1 MTVRDTPTTLTGPAG
16 SAGST
21 TTPLRYSYPLYVNG
35 EDRPGTG
42 WTYSLDAGA
51 FLADPRASFVRKRKL
66 ERLGAGDPEGD
77 VTGMVGRVAI
87 SGPQDVADALEAAH
101 AARREWARVDLETR
115 LQLLRRLHTGLT
127 ERYDELLAV
136 LISEGHPRRLAEWEI
151 AGMLMGSSE
160 QTVSFYRD
168 QMDQRFDSPDHALA
182 LLRKPDG
189 VVCLN
194 PPQNAAATNS
204 GLGIAALAAG
214 NTLVV
219 KAPRTSPLGVAFVY
233 RELVAPVLEDLG
245 APPGTLNLVSGP
257 TSPMLRQWLDSPYV
271 DDIMFFGDSDVG
283 LEFGAECVARGKKP
297 VLELA
302 GNDTAVVWHDADLD
316 GAVEALVECFYGSG
330 QICMVPKCAV
340 VHPDVADE
348 LLDRLT
354 ARCRELRPG
363 YPDDPEVLLSPVL
376 KIDRFQEVLAE
387 ARQLGGKVLC
397 GGERVDV
404 DGVRTVGGVFVE
416 PTVVRVDGLR
426 EARRMRAVREET
438 FFPLLSVVVP
448 DDRDDFDLLDAV
460 IAFVNDNEYGLRNSL
475 WSRDEKVV
483 DAFTREVTNAG
494 LLKVNDSH
502 IGFVPYLGTH
512 GGTGRTGGPFGE
524 LNYPILRTSHL
535 HGVSVAKAGSG
546 SRPV

>member
-1 MTVRDTPTTLTGPAG
+1 MTVQNAPAAT
-16 SAGST
+16 S
-21 TTPLRYSYPLYVNG
+21 LRYSYPLLING
-35 EDRPGTG
+35 QDRPGTG

-51 FLADPRASFVRKRKL
+51 FLADPRASFIRKRRL
-66 ERLGAGDPEGD
+66 ERLDSDAPQGDT
-77 VTGMVGRVAI
+77 TGMVGRVAL
-87 SGPQDVADALEAAH
+87 SGPEDVADALSAAH
-101 AARREWARVDLETR
+101 AARREWARVDLDTR
-115 LQLLRRLHTGLT
+115 LQLLPRLHAGLT
-127 ERYDELLAV
+127 ERYDELLAI

-151 AGMLMGSSE
+151 AGMLMGTSE
-160 QTVSFYRD
+160 QTVSFYRS
-168 QMDQRFDSPDHALA
+168 QMEQHFDTADHALS

-233 RELVAPVLEDLG
+233 RELVAPALEDLG
-245 APPGTLNLVSGP
+245 APPGTLNVVSGATGP
-257 TSPMLRQWLDSPYV
+257 ILRQWLASPYV

-297 VLELA
+297 VLELS
-302 GNDTAVVWHDADLD
+302 GNDTVVVWHDADLD
-316 GAVEALVECFYGSG
+316 GAVEALTECFYGSG

-340 VHPDVADE
+340 VHPDIADE
-348 LLDRLT
+348 LLARLT

-376 KIDRFQEVLAE
+376 KIDRLQEVLAE
-387 ARQLGGKVLC
+387 ARQLGGRVLC

-404 DGVRTVGGVFVE
+404 TGARTVNGVFVE
-416 PTVVRVDGLR
+416 PTVLRVDGLR
-426 EARRMRAVREET
+426 GARRIRAVREET
-438 FFPLLSVVVP
+438 FFPLLSVIVP
-448 DDRDDFDLLDAV
+448 DDGDDPELLDAV
-460 IAFVNDNEYGLRNSL
+460 IDFVNDNEYGLRNSL
-475 WSRDEKVV
+475 WSQDEKIIG
-483 DAFTREVTNAG
+483 AFAREVTNAG
-494 LLKVNDSH
+494 LLKVNESH

-535 HGVSVAKAGSG
+535 HGVAVAKAGSG
-546 SRPV
+546 RRPV